1 MNSVVRKQTQLERD
15 ELQAALLLY
24 MKSIAKVI
32 PTVVA
37 HQLKG
42 MGHNLVDSD
51 QVREEMVA
59 VVDEV

>member
-1 MNSVVRKQTQLERD
+1 
-15 ELQAALLLY
+15 

-59 VVDEV
+59 VVDEVWASVCMCFYRSSHST